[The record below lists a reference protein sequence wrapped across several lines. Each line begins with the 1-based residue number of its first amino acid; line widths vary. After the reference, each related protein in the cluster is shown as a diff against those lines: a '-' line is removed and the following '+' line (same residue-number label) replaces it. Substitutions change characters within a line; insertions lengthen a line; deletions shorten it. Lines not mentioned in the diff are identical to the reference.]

1 MTDRLS
7 VFLDTNILVE
17 YFRGKYSTLFSEQ
30 TLKRVKFA
38 VNPIVLQELLLIADA
53 DKHSDR
59 LEQVKQLVEVLPID
73 FQHVEAFLPKVKEL
87 RNRLMHSNDILIVT
101 SAAMDRTETAR
112 VFISGSCET
121 LLLEQLANKGDHF
134 NSRRVAMRGSA
145 LPRIL
150 VYPEI
155 QALAREL

>member
-1 MTDRLS
+1 MADRLS

-17 YFRGKYSTLFSEQ
+17 YLRGSYPTLLSEQ

-59 LEQVKQLVEVLPID
+59 LEQVKQLVDVLPID

-87 RNRLMHSNDILIVT
+87 RNRVMHSNDILIVT
-101 SAAMDRTETAR
+101 SAANCDLL
-112 VFISGSCET
+112 ISNDKD
-121 LLLEQLANKGDHF
+121 LKQL
-134 NSRRVAMRGSA
+134 SPER
-145 LPRIL
+145 
-150 VYPEI
+150 PEI
-155 QALAREL
+155 LTADEFFARLGGK